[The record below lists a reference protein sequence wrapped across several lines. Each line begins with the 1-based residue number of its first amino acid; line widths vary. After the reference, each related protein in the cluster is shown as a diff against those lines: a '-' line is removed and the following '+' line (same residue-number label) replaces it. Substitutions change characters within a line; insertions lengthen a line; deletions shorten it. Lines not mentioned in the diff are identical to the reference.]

1 MTRPAATTGD
11 HPLPASR
18 DAKKQ
23 YNQRAEI
30 IRMPAGSI
38 VSIPRYESSL
48 EPIDL
53 AEARLKK
60 ALLFAIPLSL
70 FLWILI
76 GLAAWGLVSVFL

>member
-1 MTRPAATTGD
+1 MTRRASLTGI
-11 HPLPASR
+11 ST
-18 DAKKQ
+18 DAPGGDAGTK
-23 YNQRAEI
+23 YYPRTEI

-38 VSIPRYESSL
+38 VSIPRYESPL

-76 GLAAWGLVSVFL
+76 GLAAWGLVSVFR